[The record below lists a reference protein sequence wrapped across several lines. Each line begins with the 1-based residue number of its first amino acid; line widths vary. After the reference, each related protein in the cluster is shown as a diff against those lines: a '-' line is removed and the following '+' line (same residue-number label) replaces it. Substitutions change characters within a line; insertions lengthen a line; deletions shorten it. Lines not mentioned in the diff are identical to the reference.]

1 MTDNSLECD
10 ECKSGVHAH
19 MGAMYAEWYNDL
31 KTRAEKVDAIDC
43 KRLTKQGQCVCHLW
57 QEEHKKIMG
66 AF

>member
-19 MGAMYAEWYNDL
+19 MGAMYRDDYLSL
-31 KTRAEKVDAIDC
+31 KDTDKVEILDC
-43 KRLTKQGQCVCHLW
+43 KNLTTLGQCVCHLW
-57 QEEHKKIMG
+57 QEEHKKLMG